1 MDTKEQCYEHL
12 RQNYG
17 NIYSTVSYLGTNKL
31 YHFYN
36 KLIPIKLIKKFLSTN
51 ESHTLMSEERKSK
64 IFDVTWAI
72 RPNDVYQFDL
82 VDVTEMSNQN
92 DGVKYLVC
100 AIDCFSRV
108 AHVEPVESKE
118 AQQVSRAMI
127 EIIYRYGYKPNVAA
141 MDRGSEFVNVTVKT
155 MLRKMKIKAI
165 YAIGNY
171 KCSMVERFQR
181 TLERLIYAFITQKQN
196 LRYIAHLQE
205 LLRNY
210 NSSYHRGLGMDPFSA
225 EKLENKSKVVQHMLK
240 YRSKQRIKKL
250 PATFD
255 VGDVVRISYK
265 KSPFHRSYNNQ
276 RTEQRYVIN
285 RVCTKHVT
293 PCYFLANQKGDV
305 MVDRFYQHELILTNI
320 PTYRSSVKKSKNIRG
335 KKHHLLSYQGYSSD
349 FDEWVPD
356 HETSLISDMQ

>member
-1 MDTKEQCYEHL
+1 METKEQCYDHL
-12 RQNYG
+12 VQNYG
-17 NIYSTVSYLGTNKL
+17 NIYSPVSYLGVNKL

-36 KLIPIKLIKKFLSTN
+36 KLVPINLIKKYLSTN
-51 ESHTLMSEERKSK
+51 ESYTLMSEERKSK
-64 IFDVTWAI
+64 IFDETWAI

-82 VDVTEMSNQN
+82 VDVTEMSPQN

-108 AHVEPVESKE
+108 AHVEAVDNKDAS
-118 AQQVSRAMI
+118 QVSRAML
-127 EIIYRYGYKPNVAA
+127 EIIYRFGYKPNVTA
-141 MDRGSEFVNVTVKT
+141 MDRGTEFNNTVVKS

-165 YAIGNY
+165 FAIGNY

-181 TLERLIYAFITQKQN
+181 TLERLIYAFITRNQN
-196 LRYIAHLQE
+196 LRYISNLQE

-210 NSSYHRGLGMDPFSA
+210 NSSYHRALGMDPFSA
-225 EKLENKSKVVQHMLK
+225 EKLENKRDVIRHTLK

-250 PATFD
+250 PATFA

-276 RTEQRYVIN
+276 RTEQRYVVN
-285 RVCTKHVT
+285 SVCTKHVV

-305 MVDRFYQHELILTNI
+305 MADRFYQHELILTNI
-320 PTYRSSVKKSKNIRG
+320 PTYRSVVKRSKNIRG
-335 KKHHLLSYQGYSSD
+335 KKYHLLSYQGYSSD
-349 FDEWVPD
+349 FDEWIPHD
-356 HETSLISDMQ
+356 NTTLISDGR